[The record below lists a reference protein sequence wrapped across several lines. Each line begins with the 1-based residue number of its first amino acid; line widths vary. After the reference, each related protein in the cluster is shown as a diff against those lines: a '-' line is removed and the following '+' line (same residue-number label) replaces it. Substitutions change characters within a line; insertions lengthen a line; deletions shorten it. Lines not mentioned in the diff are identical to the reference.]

1 MLPFL
6 WDNIL
11 SPAVFFCS
19 VHISKCAICE
29 LCSIPTSWKHFVKGG
44 GCTWQRPDKNPY
56 RYRYPDVIQL
66 SDIWNM
72 SVMQINTIWKETF
85 CTVSLKWS
93 FSSRAAFASLSQPSV
108 EQEGVTV
115 IMAYIIFCIN
125 IIEKYPNLKPSI
137 THQIRQSLEESMKL
151 SDRME
156 TQTQSRGFSPLY
168 CVPHVLPSALNFLHT
183 IPKSLIILQVPEDKK
198 IYIYI
203 YIKKCINS
211 VMTQKFT
218 VRTIS
223 EGSRLCFEN
232 LWIKSRLFVAS
243 QRCSSLTVTSVGQ
256 EIRRHP
262 LQAWQSLHKHF
273 TYN

>member
-72 SVMQINTIWKETF
+72 SAMQINTIWKETF

-198 IYIYI
+198 KKYIYI
-203 YIKKCINS
+203 YKKMYKFCNDPKIHSTYNFRGFQAVLWKS
-211 VMTQKFT
+211 VNKVKVVCCLTKMQFPYSNISGPRNKTPPIT
-218 VRTIS
+218 SLTIS
-223 EGSRLCFEN
+223 
-232 LWIKSRLFVAS
+232 S
-243 QRCSSLTVTSVGQ
+243 QTFHL
-256 EIRRHP
+256 
-262 LQAWQSLHKHF
+262 
-273 TYN
+273 